1 VNKRIVIFMGL
12 MAGLL
17 WLLTSCASKP
27 TSERSLVVAR
37 FLIEAGEN
45 QPAVNVVLPISGVAV
60 RAQPKPVVTEFDI
73 IEVVEAEVDLG
84 RCALFRLSVPA
95 GRDLYRLTAANIS
108 RRLVLVING
117 QAIGVRV
124 IDRPIE
130 GGMLF
135 IFMEVPDAALSQ
147 LVADL
152 NYTTRKIQ
160 EEAARKG

>member
-1 VNKRIVIFMGL
+1 
-12 MAGLL
+12 
-17 WLLTSCASKP
+17 
-27 TSERSLVVAR
+27 
-37 FLIEAGEN
+37 
-45 QPAVNVVLPISGVAV
+45 
-60 RAQPKPVVTEFDI
+60 
-73 IEVVEAEVDLG
+73 VVEAEVDLG